1 MSVAAKVEVVSDPPL
16 AGVTGPAYRWHC
28 RFVPKTPPTGPG
40 RDAIDQ
46 WLAANRMPSI
56 EDLGRA
62 VTAGVFAD
70 DAAPRPARRGL
81 AQQLPEARDE
91 ASVLTVRVDLDG
103 TKPIVWRRLAIRSDL
118 TATELHGILQ
128 AAMGGSDGHLHR
140 FWVGPAKRLW
150 TGPHLVNDLDEHEW
164 DGDESRVVGHED
176 AVEVDQLLR
185 RPGDRLFYTYDF
197 GDGWDHSITVE
208 SVRSATD
215 DDPPAVCLDGRRACP
230 LEDCGGPGGHNEIV
244 AALTAGTPLAEPL
257 DTWVPPEWDPS
268 EFDADSTTTALR
280 IGSMTTEELMGLWES
295 ERGAVRTHDAV
306 AELVERLDLRDVTAI
321 AELTHAAMT
330 GDRARE
336 TSDSEQLGP
345 REVGALDTRAAVRP
359 WQVLLS
365 MAGEDGIPL
374 TAAGWMRPAAVRDAF
389 VALRLDATWFG
400 KGNREDQTHPVA
412 ELRQIVVADR
422 LLRKHKGRL
431 VRTPAGRAA
440 DGDAAALWL
449 VVARGLV
456 PAGADSFERDVCILT
471 LLHMAAGSR
480 VGEAVW
486 VEIAQVL
493 TRAGWRTDLGQP
505 VTSAQVWRTAFHVID
520 RLVWATGSWQG
531 HLLGVTTPTQRALAR
546 AAVFP
551 LS

>member
-1 MSVAAKVEVVSDPPL
+1 M
-16 AGVTGPAYRWHC
+16 
-28 RFVPKTPPTGPG
+28 PKTPPTGPG

-56 EDLGRA
+56 EDLCRA
-62 VTAGVFAD
+62 VTAGVLAD
-70 DAAPRPARRGL
+70 DAAPSPARRGR

-128 AAMGGSDGHLHR
+128 AAMGWSDGHLHR

-164 DGDESRVVGHED
+164 DDDESRVAGHED

-244 AALTAGTPLAEPL
+244 AALTAGTPLTEPL

-268 EFDADSTTTALR
+268 EFDVDGTTNALR

-306 AELVERLDLRDVTAI
+306 TELVERLDLRDVTAI

-330 GDRARE
+330 GDRAGE

-456 PAGADSFERDVCILT
+456 PTAADSFERDVCILT

-551 LS
+551 QS